1 MMKQLRL
8 AGFEK
13 RIAITLIAVVGLI
26 FCLSQPVTAAD
37 EYPSRAVT
45 IINPLRPGGGT
56 DIELRNLTPF
66 VQKYLEQA
74 VIVKSMPGGGTTI
87 GVTAAED
94 AKPDGYTLI
103 CVPLQHAILA
113 QNFHGSG
120 THLQNFEPIYGW
132 FEGPMSIEVKGDS
145 PYKTLDDL
153 IAASKKKKLKA
164 ALAGIGSIDHLHTL
178 LLDQQLG
185 IKAVTIPYGGGGPAS
200 KAAMGG
206 EVDFLV
212 GLSTTAVRFVRNG
225 KLRVLAI
232 LGPERLEALPDVP
245 TIYELGHKDYPNIS
259 FIRGVL
265 SPPGTPKDVVGILES
280 AFKKAVD
287 DPGFRDV
294 MQKQGRPVKP
304 FSSQGMKKASED
316 TFKLSQKYT
325 PFMKEAAKKE

>member
-1 MMKQLRL
+1 MTK
-8 AGFEK
+8 K
-13 RIAITLIAVVGLI
+13 RNPTCNIKWIIAALVALLGLI
-26 FCLSQPVTAAD
+26 FGLCPEVIAAD
-37 EYPSRAVT
+37 KFPERSVT
-45 IINPLRPGGGT
+45 VINPLRPGGGT

-66 VQKYLEQA
+66 VQKYLGEA
-74 VIVKSMPGGGTTI
+74 VVVKSMPGGGTTI
-87 GVTAAED
+87 GVTAAEN

-113 QNFHGSG
+113 QNFHESG
-120 THLQNFEPIYGW
+120 THLENFEPIYGW

-145 PYKTLDDL
+145 PYKTLSDL
-153 IAASKKKKLKA
+153 IEASKNKKLKA

-178 LLDQQLG
+178 LLEKQLG

-212 GLSTTAVRFVRNG
+212 GLSTTAVRFVRDG

-232 LGPERLEALPDVP
+232 LGPKRLEALPDSP
-245 TIYELGHKDYPNIS
+245 TIYELGYKDYPNIS

-265 SPPGTPKDVVGILES
+265 SPPGTPQDVVNTLEA

-287 DPGFRDV
+287 DPGFREI
-294 MQKQGRPVKP
+294 MKKQGRPVKP
-304 FSSQGMKKASED
+304 FSSADMKKAAAD

>member
-1 MMKQLRL
+1 MMKQRKS
-8 AGFEK
+8 AMYEK
-13 RIAITLIAVVGLI
+13 WVAITLLAVVGL
-26 FCLSQPVTAAD
+26 FFGLCQAVTAAD
-37 EYPSRAVT
+37 KYPSRAVS

-56 DIELRNLTPF
+56 DIELRNLAPF
-66 VQKYLEQA
+66 VQKYLEEA
-74 VIVKSMPGGGTTI
+74 VVVKSMPGGGTTI
-87 GVTAAED
+87 GVTAAEN
-94 AKPDGYTLI
+94 AKSDGYTLI

-113 QNFHGSG
+113 QNFHESG

-132 FEGPMSIEVKGDS
+132 FEGPMSIEVKADS

-153 IAASKKKKLKA
+153 IAASKQKKLKA

-178 LLDQQLG
+178 LLEQQLG

-212 GLSTTAVRFVRNG
+212 GLSTTAVRFVKNG

-232 LGPERLEALPDVP
+232 LGPERLEALADVP
-245 TIYELGHKDYPNIS
+245 TIYELGYKDYPNIS

-265 SPPGTPKDVVGILES
+265 SPPGTPKDVVETLES

-287 DPGFRDV
+287 DPGFREV

-304 FSSQGMKKASED
+304 FSSQGMKEASEE
-316 TFKLSQKYT
+316 TFKLSEKYT
-325 PFMKEAAKKE
+325 PFMKEAAKKK

>member
-1 MMKQLRL
+1 MMKQRKS
-8 AGFEK
+8 AMYEK
-13 RIAITLIAVVGLI
+13 WVAITLIAVVGLFLG
-26 FCLSQPVTAAD
+26 FCQAVTAAD
-37 EYPSRAVT
+37 KYPSRAVT

-56 DIELRNLTPF
+56 DIELRNLAPF
-66 VQKYLEQA
+66 VQKYLEEA
-74 VIVKSMPGGGTTI
+74 VVVKSMPGGGTTI

-94 AKPDGYTLI
+94 AKSDGYTLI

-113 QNFHGSG
+113 QNFHDSG
-120 THLQNFEPIYGW
+120 THLENFEPIYGW
-132 FEGPMSIEVKGDS
+132 FEGPMSIEVKADS

-153 IAASKKKKLKA
+153 IAASKQKKLKA

-178 LLDQQLG
+178 LLEQKLG

-212 GLSTTAVRFVRNG
+212 GLSTTAVRFVKNG

-232 LGPERLEALPDVP
+232 LGPERLEALADVP
-245 TIYELGHKDYPNIS
+245 TIYELGYKDYPNIS

-265 SPPGTPKDVVGILES
+265 SPPGTPADVVETLES

-287 DPGFRDV
+287 DPGFREV

-304 FSSQGMKKASED
+304 FSSQGMKEATED

-325 PFMKEAAKKE
+325 PFMKEAAKKK

>member
-1 MMKQLRL
+1 MMKQLRS
-8 AGFEK
+8 ARFEK
-13 RIAITLIAVVGLI
+13 WIAISLIAVVGLI
-26 FCLSQPVTAAD
+26 FGLSQVATAAD
-37 EYPSRAVT
+37 KYPSRAVT

-56 DIELRNLTPF
+56 DIELRNLAPF
-66 VQKYLEQA
+66 VQKYLGEA
-74 VIVKSMPGGGTTI
+74 VVIKSMPGGGSTI

-94 AKPDGYTLI
+94 AKADGYTLI

-113 QNFHGSG
+113 QNFHESG

-178 LLDQQLG
+178 LLEQKLG

-212 GLSTTAVRFVRNG
+212 GLSTTAVRFVKNG

-232 LGPERLEALPDVP
+232 LGPKRLEALPDVP

-265 SPPGTPKDVVGILES
+265 SPPGTPKDVVATLES

-287 DPGFRDV
+287 DPGFRAV

-304 FSSQGMKKASED
+304 FSSVGMKKASED

-325 PFMKEAAKKE
+325 PFMKEAAKKK